1 MRELWHCVAHTLTG
15 RYVLGGKFIV
25 QWFQEYKELVFSKE
39 TSVEKIDKAIRL
51 KFENLPKFL
60 YKYRSV
66 DEYSLKNLEEDSIW
80 LSDPRNFNDPYDC
93 SFKKKDELDP
103 YDPTLILD
111 MAFEAGI
118 LSKEDQESIDA
129 ILNTDN
135 PMTKLMELSYPD
147 RPEFGKT
154 IGDALA
160 ATLKKR
166 GLGMISELS
175 ENMKQAFKVCC
186 FSEDPTSILMWSHYA
201 DYHKGFCIA
210 YDFSALGN
218 DDLRTRMLYPAIY
231 SENMFDA
238 SGIFSQE
245 KTINNI
251 LYINQAALVK
261 SQEWSYEKEWRLV
274 FSNGMLQKEMGYQ
287 VPKPKYV
294 ILGTKIAKD
303 DADKVIDIC
312 ERKGIE
318 VKQMQM
324 SPVLYKLDYHTAK
337 LRT

>member
-1 MRELWHCVAHTLTG
+1 
-15 RYVLGGKFIV
+15 
-25 QWFQEYKELVFSKE
+25 
-39 TSVEKIDKAIRL
+39 
-51 KFENLPKFL
+51 
-60 YKYRSV
+60 
-66 DEYSLKNLEEDSIW
+66 
-80 LSDPRNFNDPYDC
+80 
-93 SFKKKDELDP
+93 
-103 YDPTLILD
+103 
-111 MAFEAGI
+111 
-118 LSKEDQESIDA
+118 
-129 ILNTDN
+129 
-135 PMTKLMELSYPD
+135 
-147 RPEFGKT
+147 
-154 IGDALA
+154 
-160 ATLKKR
+160 
-166 GLGMISELS
+166 
-175 ENMKQAFKVCC
+175 
-186 FSEDPTSILMWSHYA
+186 MWSHYA

-274 FSNGMLQKEMGYQ
+274 FSNGILQKEMGYQ